1 MNDLNHIVSSF
12 SNEDKQRFIFYL
24 EKKNKRKDTKNIQL
38 FKCLLNTDLNSN
50 EICFK
55 LYGHNKKDAY
65 HALRKR
71 LYQSIIEF
79 IANTSLQEEKAVDMQ
94 IIKLILAARTCLQQK
109 QYKVA
114 YRILVKA
121 EILAIEHHL
130 FPLLNEIYHTQI
142 QYAYANPAIDINELI
157 LKFKSNQKNNQLE
170 DQLNIV
176 YAKIRGV
183 LNHITY
189 KSEVIDF
196 QTILKTELDEHNINI
211 NDSMSFKSLYQ
222 LITIISLSAFATND
236 YLKVEPFLIQTYK
249 TILKHKEKQ
258 LYYHIQILYIIAN
271 TLFRNKKFNASFH
284 YLNLMHQYMHNNQ
297 KKYYSTFIL
306 KYSLLLGLN
315 LNYSNKQD
323 DAIKL
328 LNPLI
333 TIKHHDIES
342 LLDIYLS
349 LIMFHFQKG
358 DFKKAHILFSKFYH
372 TDHWYT
378 EKAGTEWV
386 IKKNLIE
393 ILLHI
398 ELGNID
404 LAESRL
410 LSFKRNHFS
419 YLKGINQQRVLTYLA
434 LIETY
439 YKNPEDVTA
448 TAFKNKVENSFEW
461 IDKERE
467 DIFVM
472 SFYAWLKSKME
483 CENLYTTTLN
493 LVKDLK
499 KINHKNFHKTKTPAI
514 DDHWGFIK

>member
-1 MNDLNHIVSSF
+1 MNDLNHIVSTF
-12 SNEDKQRFIFYL
+12 SNEDKQRFTSYL
-24 EKKNKRKDTKNIQL
+24 EKKNKRKDTKNVQL
-38 FKCLLNTDLNSN
+38 FKLLLNNNLNSK
-50 EICFK
+50 ELCFK
-55 LYGHNKKDAY
+55 LYGGDKKEAY

-71 LYQSIIEF
+71 LYQSIIDF

-94 IIKLILAARTCLQQK
+94 IIKFILAARMCLLQK

-114 YRILVKA
+114 YKILDKA

-142 QYAYANPAIDINELI
+142 QYAYVNPAIDINELI

-176 YAKIRGV
+176 YAKIRQV
-183 LNHITY
+183 LNKITY

-196 QTILKTELDEHNINI
+196 QTILKTELNEHNICI

-249 TILKHKEKQ
+249 TILKHKDKEKQ

-271 TLFRNKKFNASFH
+271 TLFRNKKFNVSFH

-297 KKYYSTFIL
+297 KKYYNAFIL
-306 KYSLLLGLN
+306 KYSLLFGLN

-323 DAIKL
+323 EAIAV

-333 TIKHHDIES
+333 KIKHQDIES

-349 LIMFHFQKG
+349 LIMFYFQKN
-358 DFKKAHILFSKFYH
+358 DFNQAHSLFSKFYH
-372 TDHWYT
+372 TDHWYI

-404 LAESRL
+404 LVESRL

-419 YLKGINQQRVLTYLA
+419 YLKGINQQRVLIYLT
-434 LIETY
+434 LIEAY
-439 YKNPEDVTA
+439 YKNPEKVTSIK
-448 TAFKNKVENSFEW
+448 FKDKVENSFEW

-483 CENLYTTTLN
+483 NKNLYLTTLSLIEN
-493 LVKDLK
+493 AKP
-499 KINHKNFHKTKTPAI
+499 I
-514 DDHWGFIK
+514 